1 MSGAVYTSSWGSPL
15 GRLVLTSDGEALVGL
30 RFDDGARRAAGVP
43 RPAGAAGPARAGEAT
58 GAVRAAGGAP
68 GATADAAR
76 AAVAVR
82 RDDVPVLGE
91 ARRWLALYFAG
102 DDPGFVP
109 ALRPRGS
116 AFQLAVWRQLLTV
129 PWGETR
135 SYGDVARAVAAEL
148 GRERMS
154 AQAVGGAVGHNP
166 LCLVVPCHRVVGA
179 DGSLVG
185 YGPGLWRKRWL
196 LDHEAR

>member
-1 MSGAVYTSSWGSPL
+1 MSTAVHASSWESPL

-30 RFDDGARRAAGVP
+30 RFDDGPQGAAGASRATGAVQVAA
-43 RPAGAAGPARAGEAT
+43 RVGGTAGAAGPA
-58 GAVRAAGGAP
+58 GASAAG
-68 GATADAAR
+68 ADAA
-76 AAVAVR
+76 ACG
-82 RDDVPVLGE
+82 DDAPVLGE

-102 DDPGFVP
+102 RDPGFVP
-109 ALRPRGS
+109 ALRLRGS
-116 AFQLAVWRQLLTV
+116 AFQLAVWRQLLAI

-154 AQAVGGAVGHNP
+154 AQAVGGAVGRNP